1 MSTPQDAVEM
11 SSAEDAGRSSAESNV
26 SVLETSQEKIS
37 KNHVAVAVDEQ
48 QPPYLAAYR
57 QPSKGPSTFQ
67 MHGMTVT
74 LQDVTY
80 SVQIPDKENSK
91 LFRKKKVDKT
101 LLDGITCSFVP
112 NRLVAL
118 MGSSGAGTCCNHAFR
133 IVKLWYSKTARSPM

>member
-1 MSTPQDAVEM
+1 MNTPQDAVEM
-11 SSAEDAGRSSAESNV
+11 SSAEDAGRSSAESNA
-26 SVLETSQEKIS
+26 SVLEVSEEKIKIS

-118 MGSSGAGTCCNHAFR
+118 MGSSGAGTCCKQA
-133 IVKLWYSKTARSPM
+133 